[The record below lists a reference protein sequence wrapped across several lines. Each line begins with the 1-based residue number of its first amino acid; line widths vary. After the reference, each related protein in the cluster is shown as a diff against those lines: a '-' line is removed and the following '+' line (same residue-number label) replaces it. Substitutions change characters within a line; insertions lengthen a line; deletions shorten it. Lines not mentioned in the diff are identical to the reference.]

1 MQDFNDY
8 QDLAMS
14 TAVYPQRGSNL
25 AYPALGLN
33 GEAGEVAEKV
43 KKILRDKGG
52 VLDDEMRKAL
62 KKELGDVL
70 WYVAAMCSEAGLRMG
85 EVAELNISK
94 LRDRQTRDM
103 LHGSGDER

>member
-14 TAVYPQRGSNL
+14 TAVYPHRGNNL

-43 KKILRDKGG
+43 KKVLRDKGG
-52 VLDDEMRKAL
+52 VLDDETRQAL

-70 WYVAAMCSEAGLRMG
+70 WYVAAMCSEAGLQMG